1 MPFHWVRISSSPP
14 QERRDEVKRTCK
26 EYGARLVGEE
36 IYWDESG
43 QAYALIDWRR
53 DITDDE
59 LEELLGKVGGT
70 SWKGLVHAD
79 EKVGGAT
86 PPKSKKRDFTS

>member
-14 QERRDEVKRTCK
+14 QKRRDEVKQTCK

-43 QAYALIDWRR
+43 QAYALVEWRR
-53 DITDDE
+53 DISDDE
-59 LEELLGKVGGT
+59 FEELLGKVGGT

-79 EKVGGAT
+79 EKVGGTA
-86 PPKSKKRDFTS
+86 PPSSKKREFKP